1 MDETPGHPRWHL
13 HLLDRWQLLAGDDG
27 PVDVP
32 QREQRLLSLL
42 ALRGARRRDY
52 LAGVLWP
59 ESDEARARA
68 NLRGALWW
76 LHHHVGGIVTDGG
89 GCLGLGAAVGVDLDE
104 LRVHLGPR
112 DGTTAV
118 SPAVI
123 DALGFDEL
131 LPGWGEPWVL
141 EERVLLHQLRLQ
153 ALEASV
159 DLALARG
166 DTVTAL
172 LAATRA
178 VGLDPFRESARR
190 ALVRVHVHAGNY
202 ADAMAVY
209 DTFAD
214 LLRRELG
221 MRVSDEMQRLV
232 RPLLWSAA
240 SAE

>member
-1 MDETPGHPRWHL
+1 MDDTADCPRWQL
-13 HLLDRWQLLAGDDG
+13 HLLDRWQLLAPDEG

-42 ALRGARRRDY
+42 AVRGPRRRDY

-76 LHHHVGGIVTDGG
+76 LHHRVGSVVTDGA
-89 GCLGLGAAVGVDLDE
+89 GCLVLGPAVDVDLHG
-104 LRVHLGPR
+104 LRTYLGPR
-112 DGTTAV
+112 VGTVPV
-118 SPAVI
+118 SPAVV
-123 DALGFDEL
+123 DALSFDDL
-131 LPGWGEPWVL
+131 LPGWAEPWVL
-141 EERVLLHQLRLQ
+141 EERHLLHQLRLQ

-159 DLALARG
+159 DLALGAG
-166 DTVTAL
+166 DTATAL

-190 ALVRVHVHAGNY
+190 ALVRVHVQEGNY
-202 ADAMAVY
+202 ADAVAVY

-214 LLRRELG
+214 LLHRELG
-221 MRVSDEMQRLV
+221 IRVSDELQRLV
-232 RPLLWSAA
+232 RPLLWSAV
-240 SAE
+240 SPD